1 MKSRENL
8 MKSKKKVYL
17 IFLVAVMMLCTVLTL
32 HVSAANISRKTAAIT
47 VGKSVR
53 LSVNGIQSGKKV
65 KWSTSKK
72 NVAAIKAK
80 GTSVT
85 VTGKRAGSAVITGKV
100 GAKKYSCRVKV
111 EPKIKLAIALSYVP
125 SSGIARDM
133 KNLGAGVYAVNEKS
147 NISKYDGLILPGGG
161 DINPSRYN
169 EKKKGSKNIS
179 NKLDN
184 LQFTV
189 LGKFVEAKKPVLG
202 ICRGSQ
208 VINVYFGGSMNQDI
222 KQHMGTNH
230 PTTITKGSMVYRVY
244 GTKLQVNSFHHQ
256 SVKRLGKGLR
266 IVQRA
271 GDGTVEGIEHTTLP
285 VYGLQWHPEAMGASG
300 RKILKKFLKVCEAH
314 QS

>member
-1 MKSRENL
+1 MERRESL
-8 MKSKKKVYL
+8 MKSMKKAYL
-17 IFLVAVMMLCTVLTL
+17 IVLMAVMMLCTVLTF
-32 HVSAANISRKTAAIT
+32 HVSAADISRKTAVIT

-53 LSVNGIQSGKKV
+53 LSVNGVQSGKKV

-85 VTGKRAGSAVITGKV
+85 VTGKKAGNAVITGKV

-125 SSGIARDM
+125 SSGVAQDM

-169 EKKKGSKNIS
+169 EKKKGSKDIN

-222 KQHMGTNH
+222 KKHMGTNH

-244 GTKLQVNSFHHQ
+244 GKKLQVNSFHHQ

-271 GDGTVEGIEHTTLP
+271 SDGTVEGIEHTTLP

-300 RKILKKFLKVCEAH
+300 RKILKEFLKVCEAH
-314 QS
+314 KS